1 MFVAMVSWATAW
13 SSAKVIGQYV
23 SFYNL
28 VFLRFFFGFVSLLP
42 FVLLRKK
49 TIPKIGDLKYIFI
62 PSILFFVYNI
72 FFFKGTYYG
81 LAGEGGVLVTTL
93 NPLITIILM
102 SLIRK
107 KISVNDIFGV
117 CLGLIGGFIIMDL
130 WNKGIVSIIHS
141 NNLYFIFCSIAWG
154 VMTIFFN
161 YSMNRID
168 PYVFIF
174 LCYFFTAII
183 SWPFTDLGDL
193 DFKRLDLKFYLNFFL
208 VSIGAMSFGTSVYIY
223 VTPLLGPS
231 KVSVFIFC
239 VPFIAMSTAY
249 VFLNEPFS
257 FNVGIGGLLS
267 LVAIYIVNKN
277 KSSD

>member
-1 MFVAMVSWATAW
+1 
-13 SSAKVIGQYV
+13 
-23 SFYNL
+23 
-28 VFLRFFFGFVSLLP
+28 
-42 FVLLRKK
+42 
-49 TIPKIGDLKYIFI
+49 
-62 PSILFFVYNI
+62 
-72 FFFKGTYYG
+72 
-81 LAGEGGVLVTTL
+81 
-93 NPLITIILM
+93 
-102 SLIRK
+102 
-107 KISVNDIFGV
+107 
-117 CLGLIGGFIIMDL
+117 MDL
-130 WNKGIVSIIHS
+130 WNKGMISIMHS
-141 NNLYFIFCSIAWG
+141 KNLYFIFCSIAWG

-161 YSMNRID
+161 YSMKRID

-193 DFKRLDLKFYLNFFL
+193 DFKKLDLKFYLNFFL

-267 LVAIYIVNKN
+267 LFAIYIVNKN